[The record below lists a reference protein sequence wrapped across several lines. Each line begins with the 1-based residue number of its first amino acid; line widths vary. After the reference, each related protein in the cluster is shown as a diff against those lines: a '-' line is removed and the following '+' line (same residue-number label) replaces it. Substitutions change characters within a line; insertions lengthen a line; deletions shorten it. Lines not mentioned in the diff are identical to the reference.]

1 VFSRNSIGPAE
12 QFKSTAREAQSVP
25 VDHDLLDGGLARG
38 RECRRKWAR
47 ARNPY
52 QCVCQYMSIDNI
64 ANLSH
69 AVRVKPSKSS
79 QLQIRV
85 SAKEKAAIRRAARR
99 SGLDMSQYVLSRVLP
114 QLGETF
120 QSLVRRVR
128 AADTSGFVLAELH
141 AFLEALTPAELS
153 EAAAAPPDPALPPF
167 LANYVAAMVETAS
180 VRKSERV
187 PEWTQR
193 IAPLSEPVF
202 GSALQSLRMYLL
214 THSPPAFR
222 RRNIFIDSTL
232 GAQV

>member
-1 VFSRNSIGPAE
+1 MNCEFAADRPLYFGCL
-12 QFKSTAREAQSVP
+12 R
-25 VDHDLLDGGLARG
+25 GGKPTTQLNR
-38 RECRRKWAR
+38 
-47 ARNPY
+47 
-52 QCVCQYMSIDNI
+52 CQYIGIDSME
-64 ANLSH
+64 NLSH
-69 AVRVKPSKSS
+69 AARVKPSKSS

-114 QLGETF
+114 QLSETF

-128 AADTSGFVLAELH
+128 TADTSGFVLAELH

-180 VRKSERV
+180 VRKSVRV

-222 RRNIFIDSTL
+222 CRNIFIDSTL